1 MSSSLWRQKAVAQ
14 FFSPSQCKRG
24 ILCSELVLCCPL
36 VWLFLGVMSRA
47 GRRGKQLKVIHTNIQ
62 LHISLITT
70 QKLNA
75 KLMKK
80 SLRKVPRLPFQSWTI
95 SWNAEICVGS
105 GLGMH
110 CKKLQVGWAWKMWKW
125 DRALAIHLAVCIWR
139 ADAGRDDKTRWGFF
153 LTFSPLFCLQ
163 RVNQTWTWNHIKLSS
178 YCIGSLT
185 GHVLKGLWVFGFV
198 DFIWLPR
205 TRWKLYSSA
214 CSDL

>member
-1 MSSSLWRQKAVAQ
+1 MEAKSSCSV
-14 FFSPSQCKRG
+14 FSPSQCKRG

-47 GRRGKQLKVIHTNIQ
+47 GRRGKHTTSHQSHHNSKQSSWRKAWEKYPDFPFNREQFLETRKSVLDPGWGCI
-62 LHISLITT
+62 
-70 QKLNA
+70 A
-75 KLMKK
+75 KTAGWL
-80 SLRKVPRLPFQSWTI
+80 
-95 SWNAEICVGS
+95 
-105 GLGMH
+105 GLED
-110 CKKLQVGWAWKMWKW
+110 VKW